1 MENDDLERIYWFCV
15 SDCVDLLAHGSTD
28 IETLLNDV
36 YEALKRTKPE
46 SGTCVAL
53 LAILDQ
59 LSQERTR
66 INANTV

>member
-1 MENDDLERIYWFCV
+1 
-15 SDCVDLLAHGSTD
+15 
-28 IETLLNDV
+28 LLNDV

-46 SGTCVAL
+46 SGNCVAL

-59 LSQERTR
+59 LAQERIR

>member
-36 YEALKRTKPE
+36 YEVLKRTKPT
-46 SGTCVAL
+46 SGNCVAL
-53 LAILDQ
+53 LAVLDQ
-59 LSQERTR
+59 LSEERAR
-66 INANTV
+66 INANSV